1 MATKTEQK
9 QRQAIPLFLLG
20 KTDAEVAEAIGVSR
34 QTIWKWKRHYDLD
47 HKITEAGEQ
56 LLANHRVA
64 IAELVGEAIGA
75 MSDLLHSD
83 DENLKFKS
91 ALTVLESA
99 MDWERPRAPGHDTAD
114 NEILEERI
122 EATRM
127 IERAKRK
134 FEKEGGDPSDTEAFF
149 KWSILGTKGD
159 NGGAPESAE
168 DKPKEPGGAAPR
180 KTDK

>member
-1 MATKTEQK
+1 MLNKTEQK

-34 QTIWKWKRHYDLD
+34 QTIWNWKRTTDFND
-47 HKITEAGEQ
+47 DIVEAGEQ
-56 LLANHRVA
+56 LLAEHTVA

-83 DENLKFKS
+83 DEDRKFKA

-99 MDWERPRAPGHDTAD
+99 TKWERPMAPGHDTASS
-114 NEILEERI
+114 EIVKEQI
-122 EATRM
+122 EAQGM
-127 IERAKRK
+127 LERAKRK

-159 NGGAPESAE
+159 NGGAPESTE
-168 DKPKEPGGAAPR
+168 DKPQEPGGAAPR
-180 KTDK
+180 NADT

>member
-20 KTDAEVAEAIGVSR
+20 KTDAEVAETIGVSR
-34 QTIWKWKRHYDLD
+34 QTIWNWKRTTDFTHD
-47 HKITEAGEQ
+47 IVEAGEQ
-56 LLANHRVA
+56 LLAEHTVA

-83 DENLKFKS
+83 DEDRKFK
-91 ALTVLESA
+91 AAVTVLESA
-99 MDWERPRAPGHDTAD
+99 TKWERPKAPGHDSAD
-114 NEILEERI
+114 DEIVKKQMQAMSMLEQC
-122 EATRM
+122 
-127 IERAKRK
+127 KRE

-180 KTDK
+180 KADK